1 MDATYQSLSLSV
13 SVYVILDLSPTNYQ
27 YHVQYCTLQGMCTPK
42 QTKGAEQ
49 RDDLLVDAPQ
59 RRHRRPRQ
67 TTKQYAEED
76 CSREGRLGLR
86 LG

>member
-1 MDATYQSLSLSV
+1 MQRINPSV
-13 SVYVILDLSPTNYQ
+13 CLSVYVSLRPIAYQ
-27 YHVQYCTLQGMCTPK
+27 LPVPCTVLYAARDVYT

-59 RRHRRPRQ
+59 RCHRRPRQ

>member
-1 MDATYQSLSLSV
+1 MQRINPSV
-13 SVYVILDLSPTNYQ
+13 CLSVYVSLRPIAYQ
-27 YHVQYCTLQGMCTPK
+27 LPVPCTVLYAARDVYTQ
-42 QTKGAEQ
+42 Q

-59 RRHRRPRQ
+59 RCHRRPRQ

-76 CSREGRLGLR
+76 CSREGRLRLR